1 MDKKKFRLTDVILS
15 VICVVFVAEAAAPVA
30 ALGNSQYFWWIFMM
44 IAFLVPYGLIASE
57 LGTTYQGDG
66 GLYDWINKAFPGTK
80 WGARASWY
88 YWVNFPLWMAS
99 LAVMCPGLI
108 TLITGWEMGPFA
120 AIVIELAFV
129 WLVTLIAC
137 YPVCDNIM
145 ILNIAAVIKVFLAI
159 LVGVMGVWYV
169 IRNGFVNNMAP
180 RTFLP
185 SFDLRS
191 LSFISVII
199 FNFLGFE
206 IVCTYSDSMSDPK
219 KQIPQAIVAG
229 GIVIAAIY
237 LFSGFGIGAAIPT
250 AEISSDSG
258 LIDAVALISG
268 QTGGLPIGGVALL
281 FLVTLFGNMISWSM
295 GVNSTAAYAADN
307 GDMPRVFT
315 RRWSKNDMPVGSA
328 VMSGIVASLVC
339 LLGVFMDLFFP
350 DSSLFW
356 SFFALNL
363 VMFLLSYLPVFP
375 AFLRLRKI
383 DPDTPRPFRV
393 PGGDGWLAV
402 LAWVPMVLI
411 VISILFTGVPL
422 TAEEVSEKAPILIGS
437 LIFLALGE
445 ILIALRGGKKHAN

>member
-120 AIVIELAFV
+120 SVMIELAFV
-129 WLVTLIAC
+129 WLVTLVAC

-145 ILNIAAVIKVFLAI
+145 ILNIAAVIKVFLAL

-206 IVCTYSDSMSDPK
+206 IVCTYSENMSDPK

-268 QTGGLPIGGVALL
+268 QTGGLLIGGVALL